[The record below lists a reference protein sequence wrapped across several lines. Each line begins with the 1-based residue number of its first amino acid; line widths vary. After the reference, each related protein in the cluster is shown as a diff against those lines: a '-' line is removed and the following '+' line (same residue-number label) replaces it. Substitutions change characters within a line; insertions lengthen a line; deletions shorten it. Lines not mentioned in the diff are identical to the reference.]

1 MAEVLEERIQK
12 LLDQR
17 LELVDRLTNL
27 RSMKDETSSR
37 VYERI
42 KNDYEVQLDTVLGS
56 IGKEKGALVSK
67 VDQLSVQIDKFEKSH
82 QEQTDAVDELQIRAR
97 LREHDE
103 NDPEF
108 QKRLESA
115 KTERNKT
122 ANELDLLRSEL
133 GELRKV
139 LRDVDDAT
147 VGRAGAAAASVAEE
161 DADEITESI
170 DELDLEDLDEQLA
183 EDLEE
188 ADAPDG
194 VKCPSCG
201 HANPAQNPFCDE
213 CGAALVGGDDDLAVE
228 DFDLI
233 DDDDLDL

>member
-1 MAEVLEERIQK
+1 MAEVLEARIQK

-17 LELVDRLTNL
+17 LELVDRLSNL
-27 RSMKDETSSR
+27 DSLKDETNSR
-37 VYERI
+37 VYVRI
-42 KNDYEVQLDTVLGS
+42 KKDYEAQLDTVLGS
-56 IGKEKGALVSK
+56 IGEEKGALVSK
-67 VDQLSVQIDKFEKSH
+67 VDELSSKIDKLEKSH
-82 QEQTDAVDELQIRAR
+82 QEQSDAVDELQIRAR

-103 NDPEF
+103 NDPDF
-108 QKRLESA
+108 QKKLDTV
-115 KTERNKT
+115 KNERNKT

-147 VGRAGAAAASVAEE
+147 AGRAAAAKAVTGEST
-161 DADEITESI
+161 DSI
-170 DELDLEDLDEQLA
+170 DELDLEDD

-188 ADAPDG
+188 PAATDG

-201 HANPAQNPFCDE
+201 HPNPAQNPFCEE
-213 CGAALVGGDDDLAVE
+213 CGAALGAEDDDFAD

-233 DDDDLDL
+233 DDDELDL

>member
-1 MAEVLEERIQK
+1 MLEARIQK

-17 LELVDRLTNL
+17 LELVDRLANL
-27 RSMKDETSSR
+27 DSLKDETSSR

-42 KNDYEVQLDTVLGS
+42 KKDYESQLDTVLGS
-56 IGKEKGALVSK
+56 IGEEKGALVSK
-67 VDQLSVQIDKFEKSH
+67 VDQLSSQIDKLEKNH

-108 QKRLESA
+108 QKRLDSA
-115 KTERNKT
+115 KTDRNKT

-139 LRDVDDAT
+139 LRDVDEAT
-147 VGRAGAAAASVAEE
+147 VGRAAAAAAATAMDE
-161 DADEITESI
+161 DDEVSASI
-170 DELDLEDLDEQLA
+170 DELDLEEDIE

-188 ADAPDG
+188 AETPDG

-201 HANPAQNPFCDE
+201 HSNPAQNPFCEE
-213 CGAALVGGDDDLAVE
+213 CGAALAGEDEDFAD

-233 DDDDLDL
+233 DDDELDL

>member
-1 MAEVLEERIQK
+1 MAEVLEARIQK

-17 LELVDRLTNL
+17 LELVDRLSNL
-27 RSMKDETSSR
+27 DSLKDETNSR
-37 VYERI
+37 VYVRI
-42 KNDYEVQLDTVLGS
+42 KKDYEAQLDTVLAS
-56 IGKEKGALVSK
+56 IGEEKGALVSK
-67 VDQLSVQIDKFEKSH
+67 VDELSTRIDKLEKSH
-82 QEQTDAVDELQIRAR
+82 QEQSDAVDELQIRAR

-103 NDPEF
+103 NDPDF
-108 QKRLESA
+108 QKKLDA
-115 KTERNKT
+115 VKNERNKT

-147 VGRAGAAAASVAEE
+147 AGRAAAAAGAPAKAVSGEST
-161 DADEITESI
+161 DSI
-170 DELDLEDLDEQLA
+170 DELELE

-188 ADAPDG
+188 PAAGDG

-201 HANPAQNPFCDE
+201 HSNPAQNPFCEE
-213 CGAALVGGDDDLAVE
+213 CGAALGAEDDDFAD

-233 DDDDLDL
+233 DDDELDL